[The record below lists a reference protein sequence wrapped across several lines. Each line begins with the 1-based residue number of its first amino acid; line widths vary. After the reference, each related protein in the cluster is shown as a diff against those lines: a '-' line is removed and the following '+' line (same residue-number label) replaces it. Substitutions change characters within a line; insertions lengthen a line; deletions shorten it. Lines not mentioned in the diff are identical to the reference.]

1 MKHKTW
7 FRLVLKAM
15 GVFFALQGAV
25 YVVSSIPGVAHVAWD
40 FLAYGAIVGGWS
52 ATIWEISGGLLGLPM
67 LAVGLY
73 LFFRGEWI
81 VNKAIPSNRPYCPHC
96 GYDLSRGGGA
106 VCPECGVALPEG
118 LVGPKSPPTEPPA
131 G

>member
-7 FRLVLKAM
+7 FRLALKAM
-15 GVFFALQGAV
+15 GVFFAIQGAV
-25 YVVSSIPGVAHVAWD
+25 YTLANLPGFLMAVWNSFVSGISWGGVVDSFWQMS
-40 FLAYGAIVGGWS
+40 
-52 ATIWEISGGLLGLPM
+52 GLLYGVPM
-67 LAVGLY
+67 LAAGLY

-96 GYDLSRGGGA
+96 GYDLSRGGGT

>member
-15 GVFFALQGAV
+15 GVFFALQGAA
-25 YVVSSIPGVAHVAWD
+25 YVVSSIPATARVGWD
-40 FLAYGAIVGGWS
+40 FLVTGYFVGDWS
-52 ATIWEISGGLLGLPM
+52 MFLWEVSGCLLGMPM
-67 LAVGLY
+67 LAAGLY
-73 LFFRGEWI
+73 LFFGGEWI

-118 LVGPKSPPTEPPA
+118 LAGPKSPPTEPLPD
-131 G
+131 